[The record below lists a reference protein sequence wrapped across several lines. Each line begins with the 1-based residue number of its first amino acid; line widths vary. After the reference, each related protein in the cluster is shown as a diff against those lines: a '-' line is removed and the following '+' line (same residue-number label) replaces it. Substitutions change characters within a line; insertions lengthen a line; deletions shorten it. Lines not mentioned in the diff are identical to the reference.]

1 MQNKSSREKQSMNN
15 SFFTS
20 TLSRESFD
28 RVTSCAQ
35 KLMMNQPFDGAAAA
49 AAAEVVDKNRNNF
62 SHTTPKE
69 LQMVA
74 KDAGSR

>member
-1 MQNKSSREKQSMNN
+1 MNN

-20 TLSRESFD
+20 TLRRERFD

-35 KLMMNQPFDGAAAA
+35 QLMMNQPFEGAAAA
-49 AAAEVVDKNRNNF
+49 AAAEVVDRNRNNF

-69 LQMVA
+69 L
-74 KDAGSR
+74 

>member
-1 MQNKSSREKQSMNN
+1 
-15 SFFTS
+15 
-20 TLSRESFD
+20 
-28 RVTSCAQ
+28 
-35 KLMMNQPFDGAAAA
+35 MMNQPFEGAAAAA

-69 LQMVA
+69 LRTVA